1 MAISVTTSNQYN
13 LSVVLNDG
21 NAVNLTALATSVAV
35 SQPSPL
41 NVTVRPDFASF
52 ATTVAVSHSPSV
64 NVTVSP
70 KTEFVSVSQ
79 ASPINVTVSSKGPKG
94 DPGTGGTGGAGVSS
108 VNDFDGDITIA
119 PADGYDNVS
128 VTDNDDGTIYIGVDD
143 FSYTNATEMPDA
155 VGGWPSGST
164 FNATSLQEM
173 FDGLLYPY
181 QEPSFSRFTVNTDT
195 IQEVGSSIPANRTYT
210 FAASNESNINPG
222 SVDITYYGIATG
234 TIATGLNIDDSPYA
248 ATHDAIAN
256 STIGNLTFKVEATNS
271 QNSLFSRTYTVSYR
285 WRAYWGN
292 SASESLNEAGIEG
305 LGSSSLKT
313 SENGT
318 YDFDTAENQ
327 YKYLCWPDGDG
338 FGSPAAVTGFKDAAT
353 NNVIVMATA
362 ADDAFFSETENG
374 WSYGVVSVTNSNGVE
389 TDYRVYRSK
398 NKLGSAL
405 DIEVN

>member
-1 MAISVTTSNQYN
+1 MAISVTTSDQYN

-21 NAVNLTALATSVAV
+21 NTVNLTTSATSVAV
-35 SQPSPL
+35 SQ
-41 NVTVRPDFASF
+41 
-52 ATTVAVSHSPSV
+52 
-64 NVTVSP
+64 
-70 KTEFVSVSQ
+70 
-79 ASPINVTVSSKGPKG
+79 ASPINITVSSKGPKG

-164 FNATSLQEM
+164 FNATSLQDM

-181 QEPSFSRFTVNTDT
+181 QEPSFSSFSVNTDN
-195 IQEVGSSIPANRTYT
+195 IQEVGSSIAADRTYLFT
-210 FAASNESNINPG
+210 ASNPSNVNSD
-222 SVDITYYGIATG
+222 SVNITYYGTAEG
-234 TIATGLNIDDSPYA
+234 NIATGLNIDDSPYE
-248 ATHDAIAN
+248 ATHSAIAN
-256 STIGNLTFKVEATNS
+256 STTGNLIFKVEATNS
-271 QNSLFSRTYTVSYR
+271 QEGLFSRTYAISYR

-292 SASESLNEAGIEG
+292 SASESLDEEGIEG

-318 YDFDTAENQ
+318 YDFNAAANQ
-327 YKYLCWPDGDG
+327 YKYLCWPDS
-338 FGSPAAVTGFKDAAT
+338 FGSPTAVTGFKDAAT
-353 NNVIVMATA
+353 NNVIVMATS
-362 ADDAFFSETENG
+362 ADDEFFSNTQNG
-374 WSYGVVSVTNSNGVE
+374 WSYGVVSVTNSNGEE
-389 TDYRVYRSK
+389 TNYRVYRSK

-405 DIEVN
+405 DITVS

>member
-1 MAISVTTSNQYN
+1 VAISVTTSNQYN
-13 LSVVLNDG
+13 LSVVLNDC

-35 SQPSPL
+35 SQPSPVS
-41 NVTVRPDFASF
+41 VTVRPDFASF

-79 ASPINVTVSSKGPKG
+79 ASPINITVSSKGPKG

-181 QEPSFSRFTVNTDT
+181 QEPSFSSFTVNTDT

-222 SVDITYYGIATG
+222 SVDITYSSGTSSG
-234 TIATGLNIDDSPYA
+234 TIATGLNIDDSPYI
-248 ATHDAIAN
+248 ATHNAIAN
-256 STIGNLTFKVEATNS
+256 STIGNLIFKVEATNS
-271 QNSLFSRTYTVSYR
+271 QGGLFSRMYVVSYR
-285 WRAYWGN
+285 WRVYWGN
-292 SASESLNEAGIEG
+292 SASEFLDESGVKG
-305 LGSSSLKT
+305 LSSSSLKT

-318 YDFDTAENQ
+318 YDFGAAENQ
-327 YKYLCWPDGDG
+327 YKYLCWPDD

-353 NNVIVMATA
+353 GSNIVMATS
-362 ADDAFFSETENG
+362 ADDAFFSETQNG

-389 TDYRVYRSK
+389 ADYRVYRSK

-405 DIEVN
+405 DITVS